1 MNAWRI
7 ILCFLLV
14 VEGNRTL
21 FDQKRA
27 LCIFNAIRE
36 EYFNC
41 IPTKVLSFSQMRWNS
56 TLEYYSN
63 VYSRQMCMGDLNIPD
78 EIDFTESNQ
87 LTYAHTEL
95 VTYDRF

>member
-1 MNAWRI
+1 MNAWTI
-7 ILCFLLV
+7 ILCFLLE

-27 LCIFNAIRE
+27 LCILNAIRE

-41 IPTKVLSFSQMRWNS
+41 IPTKVVSFSQMKWNS

-63 VYSRQMCMGDLNIPD
+63 VYSRQLCMGDINIPD
-78 EIDFTESNQ
+78 EIDFSESKE
-87 LTYAHTEL
+87 LTSVYTEL
-95 VTYDRF
+95 VVYDR